1 MTISFEWMDGSLVR
15 TAGVRQ
21 IGHCDLEH
29 AYNHSVAPPHGRR
42 TIKEAMAPKTPE
54 PSPSEPSGKIDI
66 AALSATA
73 YADLHRLARARLR
86 SSGPMTLLDTTGLVG
101 DTYRR
106 LASQHDLRIESRA
119 QFLGYCARIMR
130 SVIIDLIREKNADRR
145 GGGAQKITL
154 TTGIGNSLPAED
166 EPLRVDDALADLAKV
181 EPRLAQVVEMRYF
194 GGYTEEEVA
203 EALGLT
209 ARTVQRDW
217 EKARVLLRA
226 MLSNDD

>member
-1 MTISFEWMDGSLVR
+1 MSPNTHEHSQSAPGS
-15 TAGVRQ
+15 
-21 IGHCDLEH
+21 
-29 AYNHSVAPPHGRR
+29 
-42 TIKEAMAPKTPE
+42 
-54 PSPSEPSGKIDI
+54 KIDI

-73 YADLHRLARARLR
+73 YKDLHRLARARIR
-86 SSGPMTLLDTTGLVG
+86 SNGPMTLLDTTGLVS

-106 LASQHDLRIESRA
+106 LASQHDLALDSRA

-130 SVIIDLIREKNADRR
+130 SVIVDLIREKNAGRR
-145 GGGAQKITL
+145 GGGAQKVTL
-154 TTGIGNSLPAED
+154 TTGIRDSLPAED

-194 GGYTEEEVA
+194 GGYSEEEVA
-203 EALGLT
+203 EALGIT

-217 EKARVLLRA
+217 KKARVLLKA